1 MRRIKLS
8 DKQLKMNYTKWY
20 KSLTVEK
27 KTYLKQIGVS
37 DNKRL
42 TTLSAM
48 RFNLLPSDIR
58 TALQIKEVIQ
68 I

>member
-1 MRRIKLS
+1 MHRIKLS

-27 KTYLKQIGVS
+27 KTYLRQIGIS

-48 RFNLLPSDIR
+48 KFNLLPSDIR
-58 TALQIKEVIQ
+58 TELQIKEVIQ